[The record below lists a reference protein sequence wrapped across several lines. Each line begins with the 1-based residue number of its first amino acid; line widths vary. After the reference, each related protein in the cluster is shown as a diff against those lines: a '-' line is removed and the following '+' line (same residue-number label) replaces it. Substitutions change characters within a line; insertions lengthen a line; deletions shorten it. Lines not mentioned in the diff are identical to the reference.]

1 MPYLEEYV
9 DWLRCENQ
17 ALYDELAKREKEIE
31 NLRKK
36 VMKYERQEELF
47 EEMETLKRKAD
58 SYDRLLEYFNEAR
71 GIFYA

>member
-1 MPYLEEYV
+1 MSYLEEYV
-9 DWLRCENQ
+9 DWLKEENQ

-36 VMKYERQEELF
+36 IRKYERQEELLD
-47 EEMETLKRKAD
+47 EVETLREKAD
-58 SYDRLLEYFNEAR
+58 SYDRLLEYFDEAR